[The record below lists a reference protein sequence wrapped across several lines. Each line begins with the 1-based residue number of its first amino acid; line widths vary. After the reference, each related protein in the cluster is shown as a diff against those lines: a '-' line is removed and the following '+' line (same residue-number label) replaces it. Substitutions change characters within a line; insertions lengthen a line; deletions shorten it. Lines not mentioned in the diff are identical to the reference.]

1 MSWIIGGNYANRC
14 YAGLAH
20 TDMATKAVAESLNY
34 AFLFRAC
41 EQTSEGEMPTEENGD
56 RKGEI

>member
-1 MSWIIGGNYANRC
+1 MEVIIPIDVMR
-14 YAGLAH
+14 GLAY
-20 TDMATKAVAESLNY
+20 TDMTTKAIAESLNY

-41 EQTSEGEMPTEENGD
+41 EQTSEGEMPTEENSD